1 MSQQLTVAEL
11 IEILQT
17 MPGDMLVEMGM
28 NQEYQQ
34 PVTREELRIDQ
45 FDFHNAGLP
54 YLHIG
59 D

>member
-1 MSQQLTVAEL
+1 MSAQLTVAEL
-11 IEILQT
+11 IQILQA

-45 FDFHNAGLP
+45 FEFHNDGLP
-54 YLHIG
+54 FLHIG

>member
-1 MSQQLTVAEL
+1 MSAQLTVAQL
-11 IEILQT
+11 IQILQT

-45 FDFHNAGLP
+45 FEFHNDGQP

>member
-1 MSQQLTVAEL
+1 MQNQLTVAQL
-11 IEILQT
+11 IAILQDL
-17 MPGDMLVEMGM
+17 PQNMLVEMGM

-34 PVTREELRIDQ
+34 PVTADEIRVDQ
-45 FDFHNAGLP
+45 FDFHNDGLP

>member
-1 MSQQLTVAEL
+1 MSQQLTVAQL

-17 MPGDMLVEMGM
+17 LPGDMFVEMGM

-34 PVTREELRIDQ
+34 PVTREEIRVDQ
-45 FDFHNAGLP
+45 FSFHNDGLP

>member
-1 MSQQLTVAEL
+1 MSPQLTVAQL
-11 IEILQT
+11 IEILQG
-17 MPGDMLVEMGM
+17 MPQDMLVEMGM

-45 FDFHNAGLP
+45 FEFHNDGRP
-54 YLHIG
+54 FLHIG

>member
-1 MSQQLTVAEL
+1 MSQLTVAEL
-11 IEILQT
+11 IQILQSLPQD
-17 MPGDMLVEMGM
+17 MPVEMGM

-34 PVTREELRIDQ
+34 PVTREEIRVDQ
-45 FDFHNAGLP
+45 FDFHNGGLP

>member
-11 IEILQT
+11 IEILQAL
-17 MPGDMLVEMGM
+17 PGDMFVEMGM

-34 PVTREELRIDQ
+34 PVTREEIRVDQ
-45 FDFHNAGLP
+45 FEFHNDGQP
-54 YLHIG
+54 FLHIG

>member
-1 MSQQLTVAEL
+1 MSQQLTVAQL
-11 IEILQT
+11 IEILQGL
-17 MPGDMLVEMGM
+17 PQDMFVEMGM

-34 PVTREELRIDQ
+34 PVTREEIRVDQ
-45 FDFHNAGLP
+45 FDFHNDGLQ

>member
-1 MSQQLTVAEL
+1 MNPQLTVAQL

-17 MPGDMLVEMGM
+17 LPQDMLVEMGM

-34 PVTREELRIDQ
+34 PVTRDEIRVDQ
-45 FDFHNAGLP
+45 FSFHNDGLP

>member
-1 MSQQLTVAEL
+1 MSAQLTVAEL
-11 IEILQT
+11 IEILQS

-45 FDFHNAGLP
+45 FDFHNNGAP
-54 YLHIG
+54 FLHIG

>member
-1 MSQQLTVAEL
+1 MSSQLTVAEL
-11 IEILQT
+11 IQILQN

-45 FDFHNAGLP
+45 FEFHNDGLP
-54 YLHIG
+54 FLHIG

>member
-1 MSQQLTVAEL
+1 MQNQLTVAQL
-11 IEILQT
+11 IAILQDL
-17 MPGDMLVEMGM
+17 PQDMLVEMGM

-34 PVTREELRIDQ
+34 PVTADEIRVDQ
-45 FDFHNAGLP
+45 FDFHNDGLP

>member
-1 MSQQLTVAEL
+1 MSPQLTVAEL
-11 IEILQT
+11 IQILQT

-45 FDFHNAGLP
+45 FEFHNDGQP
-54 YLHIG
+54 FLHIG

>member
-1 MSQQLTVAEL
+1 MQNQLTVAQL
-11 IEILQT
+11 IEILQEL
-17 MPGDMLVEMGM
+17 PGDMFVEMGM

-34 PVTREELRIDQ
+34 PVTREEIRVDQ
-45 FDFHNAGLP
+45 FDFHNDGLP

>member
-1 MSQQLTVAEL
+1 MSQQLTVAQL

-17 MPGDMLVEMGM
+17 LPGDMFVEMGM

-34 PVTREELRIDQ
+34 PVTREEIRVDQ
-45 FDFHNAGLP
+45 FDFHNDGLP

>member
-1 MSQQLTVAEL
+1 MSQQLTVAQL

-17 MPGDMLVEMGM
+17 LPGDMFVEMGM

-34 PVTREELRIDQ
+34 PVTRQELRIDQ
-45 FDFHNAGLP
+45 FEFHNDGQP
-54 YLHIG
+54 FLHIG